1 MLKARYINE
10 ADYRML
16 HLTDSP
22 PEVVEIIVRSMDT
35 LDKVNPGSYD
45 FEGG

>member
-1 MLKARYINE
+1 MLKSRYIND

-22 PEVVEIIVRSMDT
+22 AEVVEIIVRSMDT
-35 LDKVNPGSYD
+35 LDKLHTDTYD
-45 FEGG
+45 Y